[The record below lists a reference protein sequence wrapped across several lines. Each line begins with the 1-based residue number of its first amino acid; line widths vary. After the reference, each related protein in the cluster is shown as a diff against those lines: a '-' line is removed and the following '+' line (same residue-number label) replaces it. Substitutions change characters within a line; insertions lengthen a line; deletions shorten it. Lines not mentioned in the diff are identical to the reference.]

1 VSGTVLERDEATRI
15 KRQETRR
22 IERRQV
28 DLPRCSVE
36 DQFSDGLSGRGS
48 VQDTPNAVARGH
60 VDTAGAWDGANQR
73 QAILRD
79 GAMACSARKNT
90 RARQNWRNSRAEC
103 FQAINRTVIRN
114 D

>member
-1 VSGTVLERDEATRI
+1 MLIRYEATRI
-15 KRQETRR
+15 KRLEARG

-36 DQFSDGLSGRGS
+36 DQSSDGLSGRGS
-48 VQDTPNAVARGH
+48 VQDTPDAVARGY

-79 GAMACSARKNT
+79 GAMACAARNNT
-90 RARQNWRNSRAEC
+90 RAGE
-103 FQAINRTVIRN
+103 NR
-114 D
+114 